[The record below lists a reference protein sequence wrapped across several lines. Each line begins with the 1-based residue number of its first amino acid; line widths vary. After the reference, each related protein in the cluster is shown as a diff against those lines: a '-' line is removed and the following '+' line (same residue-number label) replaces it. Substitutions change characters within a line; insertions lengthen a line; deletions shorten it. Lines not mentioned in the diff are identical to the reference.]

1 MPCQSS
7 SLINCEFLEL
17 FSSRQI
23 GVECLLCKKS
33 RKLKQFIL
41 FFFFFLKLHFLTL
54 EWEKLKDWTNP
65 KTLCIDR
72 SKLISS
78 TEIEKKN
85 LLISFFIYLFFF
97 FNFGKPDILKIL
109 LYQVDQIQAS
119 FAPKSRGYLQIMAGK
134 FKTLKNNNG
143 KFPLNFFNDSIK
155 HI

>member
-1 MPCQSS
+1 MS
-7 SLINCEFLEL
+7 SL
-17 FSSRQI
+17 
-23 GVECLLCKKS
+23 KKS
-33 RKLKQFIL
+33 RNLI
-41 FFFFFLKLHFLTL
+41 FFFFFFEITFPYLGMRKVERLNKSKNTLYRSLKVD
-54 EWEKLKDWTNP
+54 LKYWN
-65 KTLCIDR
+65 R
-72 SKLISS
+72 
-78 TEIEKKN
+78 KKKFAD
-85 LLISFFIYLFFF
+85 FFFHLFIFF

>member
-1 MPCQSS
+1 MPCQSF

-33 RKLKQFIL
+33 RKLKQFI

-78 TEIEKKN
+78 TEIEKKK
-85 LLISFFIYLFFF
+85 FADFFF
-97 FNFGKPDILKIL
+97 HLFIFFFQFWETWYPEDPPVPSWSDPSILCTKITWL
-109 LYQVDQIQAS
+109 SA
-119 FAPKSRGYLQIMAGK
+119 
-134 FKTLKNNNG
+134 NNG
-143 KFPLNFFNDSIK
+143 GKI
-155 HI
+155 